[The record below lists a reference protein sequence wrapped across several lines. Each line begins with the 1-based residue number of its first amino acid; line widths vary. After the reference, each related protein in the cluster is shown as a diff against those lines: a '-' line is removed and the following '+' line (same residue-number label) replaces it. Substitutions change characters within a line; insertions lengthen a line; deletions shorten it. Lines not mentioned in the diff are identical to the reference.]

1 MKNDRATKRAGFVF
15 AMGILVYVI
24 SGLLS
29 RASACKLLPADVHR
43 VADHF
48 EVSVGGDGH
57 FLPGIE
63 VVVERLKEATQE
75 YELVAHSVT
84 NGAGV
89 ASFQRLGPGRYLV
102 STRQPLGNQ
111 ESLEVVVTNDT
122 RKPREERLSLR
133 WPRQEVI
140 HTKSLRG
147 AFVSFADVDEPS
159 IPLEGIRVALLEGY
173 SGRDV
178 GTYVTEPDG
187 NFAFGGMSPG
197 LYFLR
202 LTEVSPG
209 VRRPW
214 GRQEIIGDIA
224 VELNPTEAVAPDSIA
239 MKIAV
244 SDCARLMYKVEK

>member
-1 MKNDRATKRAGFVF
+1 MKNGRATTRAGFVF
-15 AMGILVYVI
+15 AIGELAYIV
-24 SGLLS
+24 SGFLS
-29 RASACKLLPADVHR
+29 PASACKLLPADVHR

-48 EVSVGGDGH
+48 EVSVGGDGQ

-63 VVVERLKEATQE
+63 VAVERLNEATKE
-75 YELVAHSVT
+75 YELVARSLT

-89 ASFQRLGPGRYLV
+89 ASFQRLGPGRYFV
-102 STRQPLGNQ
+102 GTRQPVGNQ
-111 ESLEVVVTNDT
+111 ESLEVAVTNDT
-122 RKPREERLSLR
+122 RKPREERLSLQ

-140 HTKSLRG
+140 HTKSLKG
-147 AFVSFADVDEPS
+147 ALASFADVDEPS

-178 GTYVTEPDG
+178 GSYVTEPDG
-187 NFAFGGMSPG
+187 TFAFGGLAPG

-202 LTEVSPG
+202 LTEVSSG

-214 GRQEIIGDIA
+214 GRRDVIGDIA
-224 VELNPTEAVAPDSIA
+224 VELNPTEADGPDSIA

-244 SDCARLMYKVEK
+244 SECARLMYKVEK

>member
-1 MKNDRATKRAGFVF
+1 MF
-15 AMGILVYVI
+15 ASIGIFAYII
-24 SGLLS
+24 SGFLS
-29 RASACKLLPADVHR
+29 PASACKLLPAELHR

-63 VVVERLKEATQE
+63 VVVERLKEATKE
-75 YELVAHSVT
+75 YEVVARSLT

-89 ASFQRLGPGRYLV
+89 ASFQRLGPGRYFV
-102 STRQPLGNQ
+102 GTRQPVGNQ
-111 ESLEVVVTNDT
+111 ESLAVVVTNDT
-122 RKPREERLSLR
+122 RKPREERLSLQ
-133 WPRQEVI
+133 WARQKVV
-140 HTKSLRG
+140 HTKSLKG
-147 AFVSFADVDEPS
+147 AFASFADVDEPS

-173 SGRDV
+173 SGHDV

-187 NFAFGGMSPG
+187 TFLFGGMAPG

-202 LTEVSPG
+202 LTEVSSG

-214 GRQEIIGDIA
+214 GSRDVIGDIA
-224 VELNPTEAVAPDSIA
+224 VELNPTEADSPDGIV

-244 SDCARLMYKVEK
+244 SDCARLMYKVEN